1 MKNYEDTTILCEA
14 FHIKKEDLEYD
25 PISFKE
31 DETIAVYIY
40 LKKLDNPICPNCG
53 SIDVVVKEK
62 ITTNIKNVI
71 TILNWYDEILNYFN
85 NPIGIKVSKAIRER
99 VNSQI
104 KLLINNSR
112 GMSNFNSLRKRVL
125 FYFHEKD
132 KKEFL
137 IDKKM
142 GCFTFVNQPRLVC
155 SNIKKS

>member
-1 MKNYEDTTILCEA
+1 MRHLQSYLS
-14 FHIKKEDLEYD
+14 KK
-25 PISFKE
+25 I
-31 DETIAVYIY
+31 
-40 LKKLDNPICPNCG
+40 DNPICPNCG

-85 NPIGIKVSKAIRER
+85 NPIGIKVSNAIREG

-112 GMSNFNSLRKRVL
+112 GMPNFNRLRKRVL
-125 FYFHEKD
+125 IHFHEKD

-137 IDKKM
+137 THKKM
-142 GCFTFVNQPRLVC
+142 G
-155 SNIKKS
+155 